1 MGIFSIDLEHEFDVG
16 DHVMY
21 RTDPTHRKMEVK
33 SMTFTVS
40 GLHSG
45 KLSGGR
51 VSVRYK
57 TVFFEGKIPVRTDIS
72 EKDLVLWE
80 KKCQN

>member
-1 MGIFSIDLEHEFDVG
+1 MGFNIDLEHDFNVG

-21 RTDPTHRKMEVK
+21 RTDPTHRKMEVV
-33 SMTFTVS
+33 SMTFSIS

-45 KLSGGR
+45 NLTGGR

-57 TVFFEGKIPVRTDIS
+57 TLFHEGTIPVKTDIP
-72 EKDLVLWE
+72 EKDLIKWRKRV
-80 KKCQN
+80 

>member
-1 MGIFSIDLEHEFDVG
+1 MGIFNIDLEHEFNVG
-16 DHVMY
+16 DCVMY

-33 SMTFTVS
+33 SMTFSVS

-57 TVFFEGKIPVRTDIS
+57 TVLYEGTIPVTTDIS
-72 EKDLVLWE
+72 EKDLIRYKA
-80 KKCQN
+80 KK